1 MYFRTFHPNYLFL
14 SFFLLKKRKNALQ
27 NAEIYVFL
35 QVKS

>member
-1 MYFRTFHPNYLFL
+1 MYFRTFHPNHLFL